1 MILARKKEERLAL
14 SIHLLAALVAIA
26 IGAAQLAG
34 RKGTRQHKFIG
45 WTWMAAMVVV
55 AVSSFWLQGFMD
67 LIWGLG
73 PIHLLSLWILVCV
86 TAAVY
91 SARVGKIRTHK
102 NFTVGAYCGVVGA
115 GLGALAP
122 GRMLNQA
129 LFGG

>member
-1 MILARKKEERLAL
+1 LAL
-14 SIHLLAALVAIA
+14 FVHVLAALLAIA

-34 RKGTRQHKFIG
+34 RKGTRQHKFVG

-67 LIWGLG
+67 IIWGFGL
-73 PIHLLSLWILVCV
+73 IHLLSLWILVCV
-86 TAAVY
+86 AVAIP
-91 SARVGKIRTHK
+91 SARVGNLRIHK
-102 NFTVGAYCGVVGA
+102 GFTVGAYCGVVGA
-115 GLGALAP
+115 GVGAFMP